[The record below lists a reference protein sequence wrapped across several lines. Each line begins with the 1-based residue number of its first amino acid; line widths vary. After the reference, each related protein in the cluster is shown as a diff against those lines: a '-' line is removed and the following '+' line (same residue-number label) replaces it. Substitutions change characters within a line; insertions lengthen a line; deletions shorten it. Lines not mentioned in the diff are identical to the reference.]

1 MKVIHLTFNFHP
13 EPMGGTEVYVTG
25 LAKGLLAC
33 DIATIIAAP
42 GATTQSYCYDGIP
55 VRRFATRQQVDNL
68 RDLYGEGDELAA
80 HEFAKV
86 LDEEKPD
93 LVHLHAFTP
102 GVSLR
107 SVRAAKLRGIPVVYT
122 YHTPTATC
130 QRGTMMRWGTAPCNG
145 LMNLH
150 DCSRCTLEGLI
161 NRKSEVGGL
170 RSHVGK
176 ISAQVMGSLPPEIGR
191 LLGKCGLRADAIT
204 GLRMTELV
212 RLHHSTTRA
221 MLAEVDHVV
230 AVCDWVRQVL
240 LRNGVPEAKMTL
252 SRQGVT
258 LAPTSRVWKT
268 QIAKAESPTESF
280 VLKIGFFGRLDP
292 TKGIHILLLAIRSIP
307 LAALKLDIY
316 AVSQGAAGR
325 NYELTLRSL
334 ANGDD
339 RINFIAPVA
348 ATEILATLTNYDL
361 LAVPSQLLETGPLV
375 VLEAFEAGV
384 PVIGSR
390 LGGIAELVD
399 DGVNG
404 ILVEPSSVAA
414 WQATL
419 QKLCSEPD
427 LIKHLRSG
435 GKPSRTMQTVTE
447 EMITLYIDIV
457 CTKEWRDVSPPRL

>member
-1 MKVIHLTFNFHP
+1 MKVIHLTFCFHP
-13 EPMGGTEVYVTG
+13 DPMGGTEVYVTG
-25 LAKGLLAC
+25 LAKGLEARS
-33 DIATIIAAP
+33 IETIIAAP
-42 GATTQSYCYDGIP
+42 GATTQSYFYDGIP
-55 VRRFATRQQVDNL
+55 VRRFATRQQVGNL

-86 LDEEKPD
+86 MDAEKPD
-93 LVHLHAFTP
+93 LVHLHAFTT

-107 SVRAAKLRGIPVVYT
+107 VVRAAKLRGIPVVYT

-130 QRGTMMRWGTAPCNG
+130 QRGTMMRWGVDPCNG
-145 LMNLH
+145 LMHLH
-150 DCSRCTLEGLI
+150 DCARCALEGLL

-176 ISAQVMGSLPPEIGR
+176 IAAQLLGSLPPAIGR
-191 LLGKCGLRADAIT
+191 LLGKFGLRGGALT

-212 RLHHSTTRA
+212 RLRHSTTKA

-252 SRQGVT
+252 SRQGIT
-258 LAPTSRVWKT
+258 LAPNSRRQKT
-268 QIAKAESPTESF
+268 PITKAKRHSGSF
-280 VLKIGFFGRLDP
+280 VLRICFLGRLDP
-292 TKGIHILLLAIRSIP
+292 TKGIHILLQAIRSMP
-307 LAALKLDIY
+307 LATLKFDIY
-316 AVSQGAAGR
+316 GVAQGAAGR
-325 NYELTLRSL
+325 NYELTLRRL

-361 LAVPSQLLETGPLV
+361 LAVPSQWLETGPLV

-404 ILVEPSSVAA
+404 ILVEASSVVA
-414 WQATL
+414 WQAAL

-427 LIKHLRSG
+427 LIKHLRAG
-435 GKPSRTMQTVTE
+435 VKPSRTMQTVTE
-447 EMITLYIDIV
+447 EMLTLYKTLV
-457 CTKEWRDVSPPRL
+457 RTAP